1 MVGRWRQ
8 DFDAGR
14 QRVRDA
20 LDGRA
25 PRQQQRAAG
34 PAGREEPFI
43 NAVLYDTAPQHEQAA
58 AGESAM
64 AAEIAGLRALLAEL
78 REVAEG
84 AVARNVELETMLTET
99 THCADRLAEVLRLP
113 GVRKTLLGFHP
124 DRHPEADENQRR
136 ALTEAVAKIN
146 AAYDLIDRAANQAP

>member
-1 MVGRWRQ
+1 MIGRWRQ

-25 PRQQQRAAG
+25 PRPQQRRAG

-43 NAVLYDTAPQHEQAA
+43 NAVLYDSAPPHDH
-58 AGESAM
+58 AGEAAAM
-64 AAEIAGLRALLAEL
+64 AAEIDGLRALLAEL
-78 REVAEG
+78 GQLAELRI
-84 AVARNVELETMLTET
+84 AELETLLTET
-99 THCADRLAEVLRLP
+99 TQRADCLAEVLRSP
-113 GVRKTLLGFHP
+113 GVRKMLLGFHP

-136 ALTEAVAKIN
+136 ALTEAIAKIN
-146 AAYDLIDRAANQAP
+146 AAYDLIDRPANTAA